1 MYSLDGRLSLQSL
14 SEFES
19 SSRSCIVDNIVP
31 STPPLSIEP
40 NDNDVYYMGI
50 CLPKKLTTIF
60 PTQPQSQSSL
70 TMNVFDDK
78 SRSNN
83 DPLIELFDE
92 SCSEYDD
99 EDHSRICLICHNET
113 FKNQQTIDSEDVKV
127 NK

>member
-1 MYSLDGRLSLQSL
+1 MYDLDGRLSLQSL

-19 SSRSCIVDNIVP
+19 SRSCIVDNAVP

-60 PTQPQSQSSL
+60 PSQVQSHAIS
-70 TMNVFDDK
+70 VFDDK

-83 DPLIELFDE
+83 DPLIDLFDE
-92 SCSEYDD
+92 SCSEYDE
-99 EDHSRICLICHNET
+99 EDHSRICLVCHNEK
-113 FKNQQTIDSEDVKV
+113 FKKQQSLELEDVKI